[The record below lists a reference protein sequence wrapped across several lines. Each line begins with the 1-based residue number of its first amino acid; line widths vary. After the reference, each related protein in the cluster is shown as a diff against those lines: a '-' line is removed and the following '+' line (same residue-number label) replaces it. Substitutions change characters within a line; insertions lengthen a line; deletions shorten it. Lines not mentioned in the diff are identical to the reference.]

1 MVVSDGGVATCL
13 KARTGQSVWRQ
24 RLGPHYSA
32 SLVTAN
38 GLAYFLSDK
47 GVMTIVKP
55 APQFEIV
62 ARNELGEETYA
73 SPAISNG
80 QIFLRG
86 AKNLYCIGAGSD

>member
-1 MVVSDGGVATCL
+1 MMA
-13 KARTGQSVWRQ
+13 
-24 RLGPHYSA
+24 
-32 SLVTAN
+32 

-55 APQFEIV
+55 GPPFEIV
-62 ARNELGEETYA
+62 AKNELGEETYA

-86 AKNLYCIGAGSD
+86 IEHLYCIGNGSRER